1 LEVQNLVISAWFPAN
16 VSTYGGQID
25 HVIDLI
31 FMIVAIWFVLAQG
44 TIIYFAIRYRRKPGV
59 KAQYVQGDNLK
70 QGAWILVPA
79 LLVLVCDLSID
90 AAGGRAWE
98 TVKGSLPPP
107 DMAIQVTGKQFAWLF
122 TYPAADGRFDTGKN
136 LTENSLHVPVGRV
149 VHVVLQSD
157 DVIHDFF
164 VPELRLKQD
173 IVPGR
178 KITAWFEVTKA
189 GTYEIA
195 CSQLCGPAHFGMKA
209 QLVAESPAD
218 YQAWLKSERSAAD
231 KKTANLT
238 IATPT
243 NG

>member
-1 LEVQNLVISAWFPAN
+1 MISAWFPAN

-25 HVIDLI
+25 HVINLI
-31 FMIVAIWFVLAQG
+31 FVIVAIWFVLAQG
-44 TIIYFAIRYRRKPGV
+44 AIIYFAIRYRRKPGS
-59 KAQYVQGDNLK
+59 KAYYVRGEGLR

-79 LLVLVCDLSID
+79 LLVLVCDLAID

-107 DMAIQVTGKQFAWLF
+107 AMAVQVTGKQFAWLF
-122 TYPAADGRFDTGKN
+122 TYPGADGRFDTGKT
-136 LTENSLHVPVGRV
+136 LTEDTLYVPVGQV
-149 VHVVLQSD
+149 VHIVLQSD

-173 IVPGR
+173 VVPGR

-195 CSQLCGPAHFGMKA
+195 CSQLCGPAHFGMKTR
-209 QLVAESPAD
+209 LVAESPAD
-218 YQAWLKSERSAAD
+218 YEKWLESERTAAE
-231 KKTANLT
+231 KKTARV
-238 IATPT
+238 ATANPV